1 MRVDKRPGSGV
12 AKIHVEDD
20 GSYFQVSQV
29 SASLVGLKHVS
40 LLRRVTNAGAQD
52 LARLTNPFSDVF
64 CRELFAEMAVP
75 ASPPSLLLSLSC
87 NCVRFSSPD
96 HLFLGN
102 TYFLCNL
109 AMMRS

>member
-40 LLRRVTNAGAQD
+40 LLRRVTNAGATGPCTSHQSF
-52 LARLTNPFSDVF
+52 LRYVLQRAL
-64 CRELFAEMAVP
+64 CRDG
-75 ASPPSLLLSLSC
+75 SSRIPSLSPSLSE
-87 NCVRFSSPD
+87 
-96 HLFLGN
+96 L
-102 TYFLCNL
+102 
-109 AMMRS
+109 